1 MNDKT
6 RFDDSEDDWT
16 DDETGEIEEE
26 DQPLLESRDNKD
38 ARRRLDDLLEER
50 RLRRQMLDDYD

>member
-6 RFDDSEDDWT
+6 GFDDSEDDWT
-16 DDETGEIEEE
+16 DDETDDLDEE

-38 ARRRLDDLLEER
+38 ARRRLDDVLEER
-50 RLRRQMLDDYD
+50 RLKRQMLDDYD